1 MDNPL
6 ILLAAF
12 PAAAYLIGSIP
23 FGIVISRARGVDLR
37 AQGSGNIGA
46 TNVGRVLGP
55 KWGYLCLALDV
66 LKGLLPVLGVGLL
79 LRSLRPA
86 GQALPSAYHQ
96 AAWLAVAFGCIAGH
110 VFSLYLRFRG
120 GKGVATSLG
129 VLLGVFPYF
138 TFPGLAALGVWIAV
152 TLTSRYVSLG
162 SMTAAV
168 AFVPLFAAFNWPPTP
183 LWPLGAFAAA
193 MAVLVIARHKT
204 NIQRLI
210 KGTENKIGRR
220 ASQ

>member
-1 MDNPL
+1 MDHPL

-23 FGIVISRARGVDLR
+23 FGLLIARVRGVDLR

-55 KWGYLCLALDV
+55 KWGYLCFALDV
-66 LKGLLPVLGVGLL
+66 LKGLGPVLAVGLL
-79 LRSLRPA
+79 LRGLRGG
-86 GQALPSAYHQ
+86 GQDLPGTYHQ

-110 VFSLYLRFRG
+110 VFSLYLGFRG

-138 TFPGLAALGVWIAV
+138 TFPGLAALGVWIVV
-152 TLTSRYVSLG
+152 TLTTRYVSLA

-168 AFVPLFAAFNWPPTP
+168 AFLPLFVAFNWPATQ
-183 LWPLGAFAAA
+183 LWPLGVFAAA
-193 MAVLVIARHKT
+193 MALLVIARHKT
-204 NIQRLI
+204 NIQRLLN
-210 KGTENKIGRR
+210 GTENKIGRSAR
-220 ASQ
+220 R